1 MNVGEKEA
9 YLREY
14 EILKKK
20 GKPFFPYA
28 IAKDSAMMLIVA
40 LVLIAMSL
48 ILGAEQG
55 PKADPTT
62 TTYVPRPEWYF
73 FFLFELLRVLKPPEL
88 VPLATIGIP
97 TLCMVLLLLL
107 PFYDRN
113 AERHPL
119 RRPVAS
125 VAGVMVIIAMA
136 YLTFL
141 GATAGS
147 PTEIEIAVAPQ
158 FEAGK
163 QVAAQSGCQACHKFG
178 EAGGVIGPGP
188 DGDRREAAGGRNRA
202 HARQPVGGDAA
213 VRQPAARRSSTASFS
228 SSPRSSDAA
237 AAAAAIRPALRGG
250 GVRRPDPRHVR
261 PHRRRLRRH
270 EHGDDGG
277 PAPRLARAGRRSRRA
292 RPGDAALDVACGT
305 GDLAFELASRVGP
318 DGHVIGS
325 DFSERMLDLAAREGD
340 APTGLAGP
348 LRVGRRARPA
358 LRRRPP
364 STR

>member
-1 MNVGEKEA
+1 MNSGEKEA

-40 LVLIAMSL
+40 LVVVAMSI

-113 AERHPL
+113 AERNPL

-125 VAGVMVIIAMA
+125 IAGVMVIIAMA

-178 EAGGVIGPGP
+178 EAGGVIGPDLTEIGAKLP
-188 DGDRREAAGGRNRA
+188 AAGIERTLVN
-202 HARQPVGGDAA
+202 P
-213 VRQPAARRSSTASFS
+213 S
-228 SSPRSSDAA
+228 
-237 AAAAAIRPALRGG
+237 
-250 GVRRPDPRHVR
+250 GVMPEYGSLPPEKFDSLVQ
-261 PHRRRLRRH
+261 
-270 EHGDDGG
+270 
-277 PAPRLARAGRRSRRA
+277 
-292 RPGDAALDVACGT
+292 
-305 GDLAFELASRVGP
+305 FLAS
-318 DGHVIGS
+318 
-325 DFSERMLDLAAREGD
+325 LQ
-340 APTGLAGP
+340 
-348 LRVGRRARPA
+348 
-358 LRRRPP
+358 
-364 STR
+364 